1 MWVVVAAASM
11 GCGGAA
17 QGRLEAEVFEGA
29 PADVSPDALKTVFR
43 LIRAGSGVERV
54 ELRRRLAMMGPK
66 VVAPLRNEL
75 GSGNHLFAC
84 QAALVFAAMRAEG
97 TVPSLR
103 AVVEGRLRGEP
114 ISAAV
119 ALAVL
124 GDVAAIPS
132 LEALRRDGKEARARA
147 AALIALG
154 ALGSDG
160 VSTAVSE
167 VASGAASAVP
177 ASVLTAVGLSGGDRH
192 AALAMRCASVPD
204 DRVRRAAVL
213 ALASIGGAESVSVLL
228 ARCGDEDPSV
238 RKHAVL
244 GIAAAGDASARA
256 ALVDVGAHKDG
267 DPGVRSRAVA
277 VLVGA
282 GRLRVESGLA
292 DPHEDV
298 RAAAL
303 AGLLLAA
310 EPPSEVP
317 ASAFTDRNERVRTAA
332 CIVASVTGTP
342 LPKGRIPMLDDPD
355 AGVRLAAVFGAV
367 YRRGVGILPEMEAL
381 RAEKRNDELTALAD
395 EVLAMAALGDRPLR
409 RWAGARLQV
418 MLDDLG
424 VAPSW
429 WGPAA
434 LHAAT
439 IEAMA
444 LENALPEIV
453 AGNVPQGGDRPR
465 SGPRKVAPELED
477 VRRYLDR
484 RPLPV
489 RRLRT
494 EVPLP

>member
-1 MWVVVAAASM
+1 MWVVFAAASM

-17 QGRLEAEVFEGA
+17 QGRFEAEAYEGVA
-29 PADVSPDALKTVFR
+29 GEVSADALKTVFR

-54 ELRRRLAMMGPK
+54 ELRHRLARMGPR
-66 VVAPLRNEL
+66 VIAPLRNEL

-84 QAALVFAAMRAEG
+84 QAALVFAAMRAEE

-103 AVVEGRLRGEP
+103 AVVEGRLRGDP

-119 ALAVL
+119 ALGVL
-124 GDVAAIPS
+124 GDVAAVPS
-132 LEALRRDGKEARARA
+132 LEALRRDGKESRARA

-154 ALGSDG
+154 ALGPD
-160 VSTAVSE
+160 AVSRAASE
-167 VASGAASAVP
+167 MISGASSVPP
-177 ASVLTAVGLSGGDRH
+177 ASLLTAIGLSGGDRH
-192 AALAMRCASVPD
+192 AALAIRGASTPD

-213 ALASIGGAESVSVLL
+213 ALASIGGAEVVRVLL

-238 RKHAVL
+238 RKHAIFGV
-244 GIAAAGDASARA
+244 AAVGDASAKA
-256 ALVDVGAHKDG
+256 ALADIGVHKDG

-282 GRLRVESGLA
+282 GRLRVESALA

-303 AGLLLAA
+303 AGLLFAV
-310 EPPSEVP
+310 EPPSGIPNE
-317 ASAFTDRNERVRTAA
+317 AFADRNERVRTAA

-342 LPKGRIPMLDDPD
+342 LPKGRIPMLDDTD

-367 YRRGVGILPEMEAL
+367 YRRGVGIVPEMEAL
-381 RAEKRNDELTALAD
+381 RTEKRNDALTALSE

-424 VAPSW
+424 VAASW

-434 LHAAT
+434 IHLAI
-439 IEAMA
+439 IETMA